1 MGAGTTMSCY
11 VYVWLKILVW
21 DKSIQTLFERLCLI
35 LLVIIIIVNACCAP
49 IYVYIYTHAYAH
61 IICQWTDMTFWLL
74 SDNFDPPHDQ
84 GIDAMQA
91 TRGFR
96 NKFNRSIK
104 QVWSLLF
111 WKLCCSCV
119 FWLLISYQ
127 RWFTMIPSPLQV
139 VSVSESCFGAY
150 KVAILGRF
158 VRRTLEWSGTMAA
171 GRRGR
176 GQWTSAEP
184 ILMQELILLTSMFC
198 VAACIYIYHHMY
210 LGSIYDNIIMIEQ
223 LNGDRDLK
231 TFDNFHV
238 EEIARQC
245 KTDWFHHELIVPTV
259 PLRNVDRKQKSQIS
273 TLGSWHLKWL
283 VVGW

>member
-1 MGAGTTMSCY
+1 MY
-11 VYVWLKILVW
+11 I
-21 DKSIQTLFERLCLI
+21 
-35 LLVIIIIVNACCAP
+35 
-49 IYVYIYTHAYAH
+49 YIYTHAYAH

-198 VAACIYIYHHMY
+198 VAACIYIYIPSYVFGFYIWQYYH
-210 LGSIYDNIIMIEQ
+210 
-223 LNGDRDLK
+223 DRTIKWWSWSEDAWQ
-231 TFDNFHV
+231 FPRRN
-238 EEIARQC
+238 C
-245 KTDWFHHELIVPTV
+245 KTMQNRLI
-259 PLRNVDRKQKSQIS
+259 S
-273 TLGSWHLKWL
+273 SWTYCAHCAPEKCWPEAKITNINTGILTSKVVSCWL
-283 VVGW
+283 VARLQQSRHCIQVPHGFVLGMRFNVEKALD

>member
-1 MGAGTTMSCY
+1 M
-11 VYVWLKILVW
+11 LVV
-21 DKSIQTLFERLCLI
+21 RL
-35 LLVIIIIVNACCAP
+35 
-49 IYVYIYTHAYAH
+49 HAYAH
-61 IICQWTDMTFWLL
+61 IICQWTDMTFWPL

-104 QVWSLLF
+104 EVGSLLF

-127 RWFTMIPSPLQV
+127 RWFTMIPSPLEV

-198 VAACIYIYHHMY
+198 VAACIYITLWLPWIVWKVSLAPQSGFY
-210 LGSIYDNIIMIEQ
+210 
-223 LNGDRDLK
+223 
-231 TFDNFHV
+231 V
-238 EEIARQC
+238 EVRQVIG
-245 KTDWFHHELIVPTV
+245 T
-259 PLRNVDRKQKSQIS
+259 PLLWESLAGGQGFIS
-273 TLGSWHLKWL
+273 WL
-283 VVGW
+283 LLVQGFLQEED

>member
-1 MGAGTTMSCY
+1 M
-11 VYVWLKILVW
+11 LVV
-21 DKSIQTLFERLCLI
+21 RL
-35 LLVIIIIVNACCAP
+35 
-49 IYVYIYTHAYAH
+49 YMYIYTHAYAH

-74 SDNFDPPHDQ
+74 SDNFDPPNDQ

-198 VAACIYIYHHMY
+198 VAACIYIYIPSYVFGFYIWQYYH
-210 LGSIYDNIIMIEQ
+210 
-223 LNGDRDLK
+223 DRTIKWWSWSEDAWQ
-231 TFDNFHV
+231 FPRWRN
-238 EEIARQC
+238 C
-245 KTDWFHHELIVPTV
+245 KTMQNRLI
-259 PLRNVDRKQKSQIS
+259 S
-273 TLGSWHLKWL
+273 SWTYCAHCAPEKCWPEAKITNINTGILTSKVVSCWL
-283 VVGW
+283 VARLQQSRHCIQVPHGFVLGMRFNVEKALD

>member
-1 MGAGTTMSCY
+1 MYDWKSWYGTKVSKRYLKHDVQYCWW
-11 VYVWLKILVW
+11 WLLLLMLVV
-21 DKSIQTLFERLCLI
+21 RLHI
-35 LLVIIIIVNACCAP
+35 
-49 IYVYIYTHAYAH
+49 YIYIHAYAH
-61 IICQWTDMTFWLL
+61 IICQWTDMTFWPL

-91 TRGFR
+91 ARGFR

-104 QVWSLLF
+104 EVGSLLF

-158 VRRTLEWSGTMAA
+158 VRQTLEWSGTMAA

-176 GQWTSAEP
+176 G
-184 ILMQELILLTSMFC
+184 SMDLCWAHFDAGIDS
-198 VAACIYIYHHMY
+198 VDIYVLRGGVYRYIYIYTPSY
-210 LGSIYDNIIMIEQ
+210 VFGFYIWQYDH
-223 LNGDRDLK
+223 DRTIKWWSWSEDAWQ
-231 TFDNFHV
+231 FPRWRN
-238 EEIARQC
+238 C
-245 KTDWFHHELIVPTV
+245 KTMQNRLI
-259 PLRNVDRKQKSQIS
+259 S
-273 TLGSWHLKWL
+273 SWTYCAHCAPEKCWPETKITNINAGILTSKWL